1 MLHFGAGHVRVVWR
15 TPARHT
21 FAAVESD
28 VRVLEPE
35 SAPAGE
41 SRPRSQPLDR
51 LNRAL
56 DPVKARLGIRDLE
69 ARALRLWVLSRV
81 TMVLITWA
89 VVWTGFG
96 DLDKRPHGWASVWQ
110 RWDWLRYYGIAANG
124 YSLRAR
130 HGASIAFFP
139 GYPGMLYAVHLF
151 LRSWVFSGLFI
162 SFVAGGIAVVA
173 LARII
178 ELEAAAVLGGGDVR
192 TAVRDGV
199 TLFVVAPAAV
209 FLAAGYTEA
218 PFLAFAFTAWLA
230 ARRGNWLAAGLLLAG
245 ASVIRV
251 NGLFVLVGVGVLFLQ
266 SRPRGVREWLRGWP
280 LAIPLAPVV
289 AFMVYLHSLTGS
301 WNAWEHAEQVGW
313 NRHLSYPWH
322 TFANTWHY
330 AFGRYLPAATA
341 WEYQLEIV
349 VTAIGLAVVVWLA
362 VKRRWAEFA
371 YVLLSIG
378 TLATSH
384 VYLSVPREMLTWW
397 PMWAALAVWCVRRPW
412 IKSAYLALSAPIMF
426 TIAFLFLTNR
436 WAG

>member
-1 MLHFGAGHVRVVWR
+1 MLHFCTGHVSVVSR
-15 TPARHT
+15 TPARHN

-41 SRPRSQPLDR
+41 SRPRSEALNR

-56 DPVKARLGIRDLE
+56 EPVKTRLGIRDLE
-69 ARALRLWVLSRV
+69 ASALKIWVLSRV

-96 DLDKRPHGWASVWQ
+96 DIGKRPHGWASVWQ

-139 GYPGMLYAVHLF
+139 GYPGILYVVHLF
-151 LRSWVFSGLFI
+151 LRSWVFSGLVI
-162 SFVAGGIAVVA
+162 SLVAGGIAVAA

-178 ELEAAAVLGGGDVR
+178 ALEAASLAGDGVR

-230 ARRGNWLAAGLLLAG
+230 ARRGNWLATGLLLAG
-245 ASVIRV
+245 ASAIRV

-266 SRPRGVREWLRGWP
+266 SRPRGVHEWLRGWP
-280 LAIPLAPVV
+280 LAIPLVPVI
-289 AFMVYLHSLTGS
+289 AFMAYLHSLTGS

-313 NRHLSYPWH
+313 NRHFSYPWH
-322 TFANTWHY
+322 TLANTWHY

-341 WEYQLEIV
+341 WEYQLEIA
-349 VTAIGLAVVVWLA
+349 VTAVGIAVVVWLA

-371 YVLLSIG
+371 YVLLSVG

-397 PMWAALAVWCVRRPW
+397 PMWAALGVWCVRRPW
-412 IKSAYLALSAPIMF
+412 IKSAYLAVSAPVMF